1 MSCNAPI
8 PWADLVHY
16 WAGDLEAAELDGI
29 DEHLMG
35 CATCSAQAERV
46 AAVVSALRELVPPV
60 ISRSALEAMRARGLR
75 IRENA
80 FTPGRATAVFPKD
93 ADLLIHR
100 LGGFDLSGAVR
111 VEVAILRES
120 TRELF
125 GRDPNAPFDPVEGV
139 LIACQRHYSVLAPDV
154 LVEVSAID
162 AQGAV
167 RLAAYSIPHIYEP

>member
-1 MSCNAPI
+1 MSCNSAV
-8 PWADLVHY
+8 PWAELVQY
-16 WAGDLEAAELDGI
+16 WAGDLDAAATDRV

-35 CATCSAQAERV
+35 CASCSAEAARV

-60 ISRSALEAMRARGLR
+60 VTRAELTAMQARGAR

-80 FTPGRATAVFPKD
+80 FVPGETTAVFPRD
-93 ADLLIHR
+93 AELLIHR

-111 VEVAILRES
+111 VHVMIRRES

-125 GRDPNAPFDPVEGV
+125 AEVADAPFDPVEGV
-139 LIACQRHYSVLAPDV
+139 LIACHRHYASLPTDV

-162 AQGAV
+162 AQGGS
-167 RLAAYSIPHIYEP
+167 RMAAYSIPHVFE